1 MRDGA
6 AGYVFLLTQHVSKPD
21 APIENPGKKKQTTT
35 TKTQHIETLNPG
47 AVQAAPA
54 AAPAAAPG
62 ASAATESD
70 DEDAPTVTPVMKAF
84 ASLPTALKNVP
95 LSTTGFPEGFNPAKE
110 LKLEPFQ
117 EAFHYLGQH
126 KELLHASYG
135 TADALLMLA
144 FESQMAGQKAL
155 ARMCTEKALL
165 VQYCN
170 KLGPDG
176 VSLFF
181 KRYVDFTDPSMM
193 SPDGRAAFVFLN
205 DVLSTYARISQRAE
219 ALAAQYK
226 DGGEGAE
233 QIQLMAEDPNT
244 VISFDVPDGPP
255 PENIKI
261 EGEGAESMDVNQ
273 VKAWLQRRWDI
284 YQSFDP
290 DFRAALETKKL
301 ERVNEVLGEMPVAKA
316 ERVVQE
322 LDEAGILNFSST
334 EVRDETGRT

>member
-1 MRDGA
+1 M
-6 AGYVFLLTQHVSKPD
+6 
-21 APIENPGKKKQTTT
+21 ENPSKKKQTTT

-47 AVQAAPA
+47 AAQVSAPAAPA
-54 AAPAAAPG
+54 AAD
-62 ASAATESD
+62 SD
-70 DEDAPTVTPVMKAF
+70 DEEAPTVTPVMKAF

-95 LSTTGFPEGFNPAKE
+95 LSATGFPEGFNPAKE
-110 LKLEPFQ
+110 LQLAPFE
-117 EAFHYLGQH
+117 EAFRYLGQH

-135 TADALLMLA
+135 TADALLMQA

-181 KRYVDFTDPSMM
+181 KRYVCLADPRMM

-205 DVLSTYARISQRAE
+205 DVLSTYARIAQRAE
-219 ALAAQYK
+219 ALATQYK
-226 DGGEGAE
+226 EGSEGAE
-233 QIQLMAEDPNT
+233 QIQLMAEDPST

-255 PENIKI
+255 PENITI

-273 VKAWLQRRWDI
+273 VKAWLQRRWEI

-290 DFRAALETKKL
+290 DFRAALETKQL
-301 ERVNEVLGEMPVAKA
+301 ARVNEVLGEMPVEKA